1 MFYCGAANL
10 NVGVTFNRLQILG
23 CELHKNAFG
32 GPDLLGSY
40 SAPPDSL
47 AVIRGR
53 GREGWKEEMGRGRS
67 VRREGADGER
77 R

>member
-1 MFYCGAANL
+1 MRLAAR
-10 NVGVTFNRLQILG
+10 TWW
-23 CELHKNAFG
+23 
-32 GPDLLGSY
+32 GSY

-67 VRREGADGER
+67 VRGEGADGER
-77 R
+77 RYRKRGGMTGLGCLSSGLQVPSDATA